1 VSRASR
7 QHRNRPRI
15 ALVVFTGRADLGWLR
30 VLKPGFRHC
39 FTVLAVGG
47 RWIVYDPLSNR
58 TEIDV
63 VDGTTLTDLIAGYRR
78 QGCRVMFV
86 ALPPAR
92 LEPAPI
98 GLYSCVEAVKRV
110 LGIHAR
116 RVITPWNLYN
126 FLKKLPYT

>member
-1 VSRASR
+1 M
-7 QHRNRPRI
+7 
-15 ALVVFTGRADLGWLR
+15 VFTGRADLGWLR

-39 FTVLAVGG
+39 FAVLAIDG

-58 TEIDV
+58 TEIEII
-63 VDGTTLTDLIAGYRR
+63 DGVAPSDLAEGYRR
-78 QGCRVMFV
+78 QGCRVVLV

-92 LEPAPI
+92 PQPAPI

-116 RVITPWNLYN
+116 RVVTPWNLYN
-126 FLKKLPYT
+126 FLKKLVIRKISLT